1 MHIKFIGFDVTI
13 FLNSLFSKVVDE
25 NLDLSEVDVVFLL
38 SLLLWIRDMQNLDIF
53 QSGALTPFKW
63 SNGIEALDLQ
73 GRQLWTWFVT
83 QTLQL

>member
-38 SLLLWIRDMQNLDIF
+38 SLLLWIRDM
-53 QSGALTPFKW
+53 
-63 SNGIEALDLQ
+63 
-73 GRQLWTWFVT
+73 
-83 QTLQL
+83 